1 MERMQTVTISVSDA
15 ILTAANMDTEEM
27 AAAMSREYAM
37 KMFQQGKLTL
47 MQSAELCTMNIYD
60 FLSVLSQANI
70 PVINYDIEDVKKE
83 LSYFK
88 QP

>member
-1 MERMQTVTISVSDA
+1 MKHMQTVTIPVSDA
-15 ILTAANMDTEEM
+15 LLTAANMDTEEM

-47 MQSAELCTMNIYD
+47 MQSAELCNMNIYD

-70 PVINYDIEDVKKE
+70 PVINYGIEDVKKE

>member
-1 MERMQTVTISVSDA
+1 MERMQTVTIPVSDA
-15 ILTAANMDTEEM
+15 ILTAANMDAEEM

-88 QP
+88 